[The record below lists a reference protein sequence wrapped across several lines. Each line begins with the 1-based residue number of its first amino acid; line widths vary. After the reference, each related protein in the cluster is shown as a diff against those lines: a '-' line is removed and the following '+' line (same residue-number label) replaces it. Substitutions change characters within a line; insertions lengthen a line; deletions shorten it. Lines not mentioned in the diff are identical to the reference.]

1 MAGGFASFGFAAPS
15 AEALGELA
23 GELHPSA
30 VGSGAAAERTA
41 RSAAA
46 RADKAQIAAAAELC
60 FTYSS
65 VPPAQQYSERA
76 PSDGEGGA
84 PPAALGQSMFDFSR
98 SSLRDLGETRPLD
111 QFGQPIEE
119 APPDPLGTL
128 PAPASADCVAP
139 QEAPHPPPAAI
150 PHPGAAPPAA
160 APALLSDLA
169 ALESRVD
176 RCAAALGELQSRG
189 EDRRR
194 PERTLRREQRLAA
207 ELQQYSGL
215 APGAEGGE
223 TCADC
228 RLPCR
233 GTPFCTVSGKQHPGP
248 WGGAPARRAARRSQ
262 PGGDGADAAAG
273 ASGSPG
279 AASAGAPSGALSAE
293 LGELLRLRREGGLTD
308 AEFAEAKACVLAAA
322 RAQSPP
328 RPETQGGADH
338 SPSPQLAQTAPPP
351 AAPQLFSEPEPLVL
365 HPPPPPPQPPPPP
378 PQPPPSRTAVRR
390 ASSAAASSR
399 GGLHRPET
407 DDALAEL
414 RRPLLSGARS
424 DSRSSD
430 SPMSQLP
437 ASLQG
442 AHLPAERVGAASPQ
456 SPASAESPACGPDPE
471 ECPGSAVAGGDNQS
485 TASGE
490 QPSQSA
496 AEGGGGGR
504 PSEGGAEGGPQHVE
518 AGSSAAPE
526 AAPAD
531 TEGSK
536 RCCTL
541 M

>member
-1 MAGGFASFGFAAPS
+1 MRRPPAMRPRAARGADGGGLRELRLRSPLRRGPRRARGGAAPLRGRQRGRCGAHRTVRGRS
-15 AEALGELA
+15 GRQ
-23 GELHPSA
+23 
-30 VGSGAAAERTA
+30 GSDRRG
-41 RSAAA
+41 
-46 RADKAQIAAAAELC
+46 
-60 FTYSS
+60 
-65 VPPAQQYSERA
+65 
-76 PSDGEGGA
+76 GGA
-84 PPAALGQSMFDFSR
+84 LLHLLQCTACSTVQRARPERRRGRRPARGAGAEHVRLQ
-98 SSLRDLGETRPLD
+98 PL
-111 QFGQPIEE
+111 QP
-119 APPDPLGTL
+119 
-128 PAPASADCVAP
+128 ADCVAP